1 MIKSSIVCVLRFLEC
16 LIANK
21 YTYQIWDPNSHWKS
35 DFLSR
40 VFLQWRSA
48 ITETKNVRAK
58 GEGLDRGR
66 PGLPVTSSYPQKLKE
81 KFFLVIFI
89 VHDHH
94 HWWNIAAICLIIPTE
109 KRVIVYP
116 VPFYKEL
123 KQRWRR
129 RLRKRYLQ
137 SDLALLQTFLRLFHL
152 AQFVKCWQIFLE
164 LKSKRLYENSGKG
177 NIINLGQPNGSW
189 NYV

>member
-1 MIKSSIVCVLRFLEC
+1 MIKSSIICVLRFLEC

-40 VFLQWRSA
+40 VFLQSRSA

-89 VHDHH
+89 V
-94 HWWNIAAICLIIPTE
+94 
-109 KRVIVYP
+109 
-116 VPFYKEL
+116 
-123 KQRWRR
+123 QRCPCC
-129 RLRKRYLQ
+129 YVVQDCSNSLQ
-137 SDLALLQTFLRLFHL
+137 SERGNFFAQAKERCGTHFSNMQRELQPQGAL
-152 AQFVKCWQIFLE
+152 
-164 LKSKRLYENSGKG
+164 Y
-177 NIINLGQPNGSW
+177 
-189 NYV
+189 